1 LQDVQMVTRP
11 AEGARAR
18 DLLERDRAFGILEDA
33 VRDAR
38 TRWGRFV
45 LVRGEAG
52 TGKTEV
58 VRRFCEAQR
67 SSSTRVLWGS
77 CEALFAPRPLGPLV
91 EIADETGGELQTVMQ
106 SDGKPHE
113 VTAALEQELA
123 SRFTILVLD
132 DLHWADEATLD
143 VVRLLTRRIERLELL
158 VVAMLRDEQLEP
170 SHPLRLVL
178 GELATDRKVER
189 IVLEPLSAQAVAELA
204 APWNVDAADLFR
216 KTGGNPFYVVEA
228 LLAYDEPIPATVR
241 DAVLA
246 RVARLSPT
254 AQRLLELVAVAQ
266 PETELWLVE
275 QGATLADL
283 EECVSSSMLAATPNA
298 VRFRHELARLAVE
311 SSITPV
317 RAIELHRTVLSA
329 LQAPGRETADLSRL
343 AHHAEGAGDRDAV
356 LRLAPAAAQR
366 AASLGA
372 HREAA
377 AQYARALRFA
387 DELSVD
393 RRAGLLTLHSF
404 ECYLTTQDTQ
414 ALESID
420 RALECYRRIGDE
432 AQLGAMLRWQ
442 SLLLMNVA
450 RQPEAERAA
459 REAASV
465 LERQPHGHELA
476 MAYCT
481 LGAFAS
487 LDEDADFARSFA
499 ARGHDLANQAGSV
512 EGRMAALGT
521 LGLCDVMQGAA
532 SGWERFDEAF
542 ALGREEGL
550 DVQTG
555 RAYVLYGMAASR
567 ERSLPRMER
576 AIPHAIEF
584 CEERDLE
591 MWGRILLAMRA
602 WLELEQGAW
611 DACAATTA
619 QVLAH
624 NCTLSAL
631 QANIV
636 RGLLRARRG
645 DPDPWSPLEAAA
657 EVAERT
663 QQLWWTCQ
671 VAGAMAEAAWL
682 TGRPELIDELTVAPF
697 VAATE
702 RQASWPLAELA
713 YWRRQ
718 AGIELEAPT
727 NARGPYA
734 AQVRGE
740 WTAAAEQW
748 ADAGC
753 PYEAAVALSEGPD
766 NAQRQALEELNRLG
780 ARPAARIVA
789 RRLRQRGIRALA
801 RGPRAGTRES
811 PAGLT
816 RRETEVLMLLGEGLR
831 NAEIAGRLVLS
842 RRTIDHHVSAI
853 LQKLGARSRGEAV
866 ATARRLG
873 LVDDR

>member
-1 LQDVQMVTRP
+1 MVTRP

-143 VVRLLTRRIERLELL
+143 VVRL
-158 VVAMLRDEQLEP
+158 
-170 SHPLRLVL
+170 
-178 GELATDRKVER
+178 
-189 IVLEPLSAQAVAELA
+189 ELA

-459 REAASV
+459 R
-465 LERQPHGHELA
+465 
-476 MAYCT
+476 
-481 LGAFAS
+481 
-487 LDEDADFARSFA
+487 RSFA

-631 QANIV
+631 QAN
-636 RGLLRARRG
+636 
-645 DPDPWSPLEAAA
+645 SPLEAAA

-682 TGRPELIDELTVAPF
+682 TGRPELIDELTAAPF